1 MSRTAEGN
9 AGGVVVPVVR
19 LVAVTDGP
27 DAEGWRQA
35 LAPEL
40 VVEHGVEAIAEA
52 AGDGGPWA
60 LVCAGAGLGAALRA
74 AERAA
79 RPPVH
84 VLLWLGSR
92 GPGEGVGGEVSG
104 QFPCPVTALVSAEVD
119 RGRAVVPAW
128 RGLTE
133 GPFTVRILPAAC
145 PLPGACDQAG
155 AQVIKEELRVWP
167 A

>member
-1 MSRTAEGN
+1 MSRAAEGN

-19 LVAVTDGP
+19 LVTVTDGP
-27 DAEGWRQA
+27 DAEGWREA

-40 VVEHGVEAIAEA
+40 VADHGIGAIAEA

-60 LVCAGAGLGAALRA
+60 LFCAGAGTGAALRA

-84 VLLWLGSR
+84 VLLWLGDR
-92 GPGEGVGGEVSG
+92 GPGEETEESFC
-104 QFPCPVTALVSAEVD
+104 QLPCPVTILASAAVE
-119 RGRAVVPAW
+119 RHRAVVPAW

-133 GPFTVRILPAAC
+133 APLTVRILPAAC
-145 PLPGACDQAG
+145 PLPGACDRAG